1 MTRLKDGGIS
11 SWSLGCLKN
20 MKAEKNTWLRGR
32 LHNWNHAVAI
42 VDFWKN
48 GNFAVQ
54 IVEIVKG
61 KTVLNGKELVG

>member
-1 MTRLKDGGIS
+1 M
-11 SWSLGCLKN
+11 N
-20 MKAEKNTWLRGR
+20 AQKNTWLRGR

-61 KTVLNGKELVG
+61 KAILNGKELIG